1 MALLDHLKQ
10 LFIKDKSDEM
20 RTNRSVIIGFL
31 LLPVVVCW
39 VLAAYVMFFSE

>member
-1 MALLDHLKQ
+1 MALLNHIKQ
-10 LFIKDKSDEM
+10 LFVKDKSYEM

-39 VLAAYVMFFSE
+39 VMAAYVMFFSE